1 MQARIEKN
9 IGRAESQTKDAA
21 YDAILSAGLAMMGGT
36 SLADGIARAAQT
48 GGATYLAGK
57 REANKAIDSAEQA
70 ELSFREYEM
79 ALNNQNQEMADKKF
93 GDFVANTIR
102 LQAAT
107 GGTKGSSNYDK
118 ALIRTQNDP
127 FIKNAFAIINDNVAS
142 PEEKQNA
149 INDLNERMRA
159 IFEGFGVSDRFQ
171 PYNITPAQATAEE
184 PGFFDRLFGSSN
196 KTTAAE
202 DPLSIR

>member
-1 MQARIEKN
+1 
-9 IGRAESQTKDAA
+9 
-21 YDAILSAGLAMMGGT
+21 
-36 SLADGIARAAQT
+36 
-48 GGATYLAGK
+48 
-57 REANKAIDSAEQA
+57 
-70 ELSFREYEM
+70 
-79 ALNNQNQEMADKKF
+79 MADKKF
-93 GDFVANTIR
+93 GDFVTNTIR
-102 LQAAT
+102 LKAAT
-107 GGTKGSSNYDK
+107 GGTQGSSSYDK

-127 FIKNAFAIINDNVAS
+127 FIKNAFAIINDNIAS
-142 PEEKQNA
+142 SEAKQTA
-149 INDLNERMRA
+149 INDLNNRMRA